1 MTSSQKI
8 KPFLWFNTEAEQ
20 AANYYIAAFKDSK
33 ITNVQR
39 QSSGAVMVVEFN
51 LSGQDYVA
59 LNGGPHFKLN
69 EAFSLMVTAEDQA
82 EVDHLWAYF
91 IADGGAP
98 SRCGWLKDK
107 FGLSW
112 QIVPQRFF
120 ELMKG
125 PDKAGSSRVFQA
137 MMGMTKFDIAAL
149 EKAYSAA

>member
-1 MTSSQKI
+1 MTGSQKI
-8 KPFLWFNTEAEQ
+8 RPFLWFNTEAEQ
-20 AANYYIAAFKDSK
+20 AANYYVAVFKDSK
-33 ITNVQR
+33 ITSVQR

-51 LSGQDYVA
+51 LAGQDYVA

-82 EVDHLWAYF
+82 EVDHLWAYLT
-91 IADGGAP
+91 AGGAP
-98 SRCGWLKDK
+98 SRCGWLKDR

-120 ELMKG
+120 ELMKA

-149 EKAYSAA
+149 ERAYSAA